1 MSTLNILTR
10 GAVALTLVLG
20 ACGDDGTNTECGTGT
35 MLVNGQC
42 VGGTPTEC
50 GAGTTLTNGECV
62 SDVVCG
68 TGTMNMA
75 GMCVP
80 TVTPPVTTYRQIEHL
95 ARPGINEALLITND
109 YLNGYN
115 ATAPAYTGVPA
126 ATLTAIVGEAKV
138 VLKALYYGVCFINGN
153 VPGLTA
159 DTGLKPAG
167 HTCVEIGTAMFT
179 GTPATIKTTVVAA
192 ADIYADQVFDQFV
205 SDVMRIDTGV
215 ASSYLTLCSTAA
227 AKPLLCGGRMLTDDT
242 IDITYDFLLNGAASH
257 LGTLPAQFNALVS
270 DGVQYDA
277 GGIGSQNSGNVTPP
291 DPTNRNQ
298 FHPPVNNSV
307 FPYSAAPI

>member
-1 MSTLNILTR
+1 
-10 GAVALTLVLG
+10 
-20 ACGDDGTNTECGTGT
+20 
-35 MLVNGQC
+35 MLVGGEC
-42 VGGTPTEC
+42 VAGTPTEC

-80 TVTPPVTTYRQIEHL
+80 TTTPPVTTYRQIEHL

-109 YLNGYN
+109 FLNGYN
-115 ATAPAYTGVPA
+115 ATAPAYTGVPS

-159 DTGLKPAG
+159 ATGLKPAG
-167 HTCVEIGTAMFT
+167 MQCVEIGAAMFNA
-179 GTPATIKTTVVAA
+179 GTPTTIKTTVVAA
-192 ADIYADQVFDQFV
+192 ADIYANQVFDQFV
-205 SDVMRIDTGV
+205 SDVMRIDTSA
-215 ASSYLTLCSTAA
+215 ASGYLTLCSTAA
-227 AKPLLCGGRMLTDDT
+227 AKPLLCGGRRLTDDT

-257 LGTLPAQFNALVS
+257 LGSLPAQFNALVS
-270 DGVQYDA
+270 DGVQYDN
-277 GGIGSQNSGNVTPP
+277 GTGTSQNSGNVTPP
-291 DPTNRNQ
+291 DPANPNQ
-298 FHPPVNNSV
+298 FHPAVNNAV
-307 FPYSAAPI
+307 FPYSAAPH